1 MITKLLFQL
10 NKKALFFS
18 VAYTIALAVLSLITI
33 DLESIEDV
41 VPTFSDKLFHF
52 LAYALL
58 TYLWFNTFYFR
69 FKMSKKKA
77 IIYASSLS
85 FLFGIVIEVLQKV
98 ITSTR
103 DFDTLDILAN
113 TFGVFFTLLLMLFSI
128 KSQVKKQ

>member
-18 VAYTIALAVLSLITI
+18 VAYAIALAVLSLITI
-33 DLESIEDV
+33 DLESIEEV

-52 LAYALL
+52 LAYTLL

-77 IIYASSLS
+77 VIYASSLS
-85 FLFGIVIEVLQKV
+85 FLFGIIIEVLQKI

-103 DFDTLDILAN
+103 SFDTLDILAN
-113 TFGVFFTLLLMLFSI
+113 TIGVFFMLLFILFTNI
-128 KSQVKKQ
+128 VQVKKQ